1 MEKLKKIYLRV
12 FCHLNSSFICSHKI
26 SDLLLR
32 QSISQVQRCYKILNS
47 ETCLGKL
54 LNKEVKRFMEN
65 DLLFIVKGNIHFVL
79 PLLFY
84 QG

>member
-1 MEKLKKIYLRV
+1 M
-12 FCHLNSSFICSHKI
+12 FCHLNHSFICCHKI
-26 SDLLLR
+26 SELLLG

-79 PLLFY
+79 SIAVLPGIKYLV
-84 QG
+84 